1 MTREFITENKDYKL
15 IFNKRISKFTN
26 ANIFSC
32 EIVNS
37 IDSKLLEFNFSYID
51 LLNIIDNIEEFL
63 SNDTDIYYSRN
74 CNEKVYILGLFPQDT
89 DTSLV
94 KKPEDFYI
102 KDVMSVSTY
111 RNDLIVKILSF
122 EVTATLT
129 NLLQIVYELIWKLKN
144 IRLLTFR

>member
-1 MTREFITENKDYKL
+1 MRAF
-15 IFNKRISKFTN
+15 SKFTN

-37 IDSKLLEFNFSYID
+37 IGSKLLEFNFSYID

-63 SNDTDIYYSRN
+63 SNDTDIYYSIN
-74 CNEKVYILGLFPQDT
+74 CNEKVYILGLFPQDI

-129 NLLQIVYELIWKLKN
+129 DLLQIFYELV
-144 IRLLTFR
+144 

>member
-1 MTREFITENKDYKL
+1 
-15 IFNKRISKFTN
+15 
-26 ANIFSC
+26 
-32 EIVNS
+32 
-37 IDSKLLEFNFSYID
+37 

-63 SNDTDIYYSRN
+63 SNDTDIYYSIN

-94 KKPEDFYI
+94 RKAEDFYI

-122 EVTATLT
+122 EVTSTLT
-129 NLLQIVYELIWKLKN
+129 ELLQIFYELV
-144 IRLLTFR
+144 